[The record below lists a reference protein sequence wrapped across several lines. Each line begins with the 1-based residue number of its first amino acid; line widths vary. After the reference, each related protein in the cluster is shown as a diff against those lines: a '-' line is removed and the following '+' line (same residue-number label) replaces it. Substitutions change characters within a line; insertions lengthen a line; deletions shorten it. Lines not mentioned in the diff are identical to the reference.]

1 MFLILYFLVI
11 PALCGLGVIGFVWQR
26 PSVRTVIPPP
36 ARSLAA
42 VVFCVLFA
50 FFVADGLSGA
60 NVARLLEMGNT
71 LLVSCWLGLALALG
85 AAGYTLVLGYIY
97 GDARRR
103 GMRPVLWTLIA
114 LFVSN
119 MVGVLAYFLLRQPI
133 LQYCSRCGGAV
144 PPSAAYCP
152 HCGLPQAEALAV

>member
-1 MFLILYFLVI
+1 MSLFLCFLLI
-11 PALCGLGVIGFVWQR
+11 PAVAGLAVIGFVWQR
-26 PSVRTVIPPP
+26 PSVHTVIPRP
-36 ARSLAA
+36 ARGLAA
-42 VVFCVLFA
+42 LVFCAVLGYFA
-50 FFVADGLSGA
+50 FDGFTGA
-60 NVARLLEMGNT
+60 HVARALEMGEAP
-71 LLVSCWLGLALALG
+71 LVSCWLGLALALG
-85 AAGYTLVLGYIY
+85 VAGYTLVLGYIY

-144 PPSAAYCP
+144 PAGAVYCP
-152 HCGLPQAEALAV
+152 HCGLPQSEALAV